1 MVRTINNPIKIGSYP
16 QPVGIVTQLSE
27 KKKKT
32 KSPEK
37 NHHCV
42 PNLLTVAERTCV
54 IVYEGKNND
63 GAAAALA
70 KKIRKNPNPKAEA
83 LSHFPLAEIDYC
95 VVYS

>member
-1 MVRTINNPIKIGSYP
+1 M
-16 QPVGIVTQLSE
+16 GIVTQLSE